1 MKPPIHPSYRRLC
14 VFGRY
19 SLLAALIC
27 AFAGCGLSR
36 PSPVK
41 QTYLLQAAAPTQP
54 AAAPRPG
61 TLKVGTIAIAAPF
74 RGKSLV
80 YRESD
85 LKFES
90 DFYNEFL
97 VSPSAMLTE
106 SAATWLAAARVF
118 REVLP
123 ASANADGDYVLEGF
137 VSELYGDFRDTG
149 KPAAVI
155 TAKFFLVDNRTLSG
169 VPIWQTEL
177 TQRVALGSRSSDALV
192 GGFNSAWA
200 AILADLSQQLATVP
214 LPSPPAAK

>member
-1 MKPPIHPSYRRLC
+1 MKPPINPSHRRVSVL
-14 VFGRY
+14 GRY

-27 AFAGCGLSR
+27 ALGGCGLSR

-41 QTYLLQAAAPTQP
+41 QTYLLQAAPTQP
-54 AAAPRPG
+54 AVAPRPA
-61 TLKVGTIAIAAPF
+61 TLKVGTIAVAAPF
-74 RGKSLV
+74 RGKALV

-192 GGFNSAWA
+192 EGFNSAWA